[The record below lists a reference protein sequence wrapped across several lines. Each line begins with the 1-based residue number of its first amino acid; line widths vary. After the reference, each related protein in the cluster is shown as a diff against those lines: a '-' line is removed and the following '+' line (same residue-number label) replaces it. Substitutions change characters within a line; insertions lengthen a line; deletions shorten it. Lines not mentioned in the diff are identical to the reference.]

1 VATQRAVTSQRVV
14 NVGTVA
20 DMRSSSVSG
29 GPGCGRGLVAH
40 RAVDL
45 ATGRGWKLEL
55 PMWAMWRLRFTVCRM
70 CGMAVSV
77 TLASRRG
84 IGIEVSV
91 FTVESVITRLA
102 WLFV

>member
-1 VATQRAVTSQRVV
+1 MATQRAVTSQRVV

-55 PMWAMWRLRFTVCRM
+55 PMWSNVEASFHRVPYVRHGGVGDSR
-70 CGMAVSV
+70 VS
-77 TLASRRG
+77 
-84 IGIEVSV
+84 
-91 FTVESVITRLA
+91 A
-102 WLFV
+102 WNWH